1 MVGIVTGRA
10 PPPHA
15 PIHIT
20 SFRAVPV
27 GCGSD
32 VSALGATVHS
42 SSHRTDAVV
51 CCLKPVQ
58 KRQWRG
64 LRACRGRV
72 IPTDPGTFPL
82 TPEGRR
88 LGGGGLV
95 LVGARAASELRVY
108 VDRLFALAFLILT
121 FFLIP
126 ARAVGLGSSAWYD
139 CDTAWDFIALPPADH
154 SAALPSYRWMAHL
167 AKYWDGVDRSD
178 LVPCGPMPL
187 KVHDKAVQWCAHPYN
202 PSPPPPSPLPTF
214 LPLASLLRVGCRA
227 RGCNG
232 GVVLDAGVLLMGATL
247 NPVVLGAA

>member
-1 MVGIVTGRA
+1 MGIVTGRA

-72 IPTDPGTFPL
+72 IPTDPGPFPL

-108 VDRLFALAFLILT
+108 VDRLFALAFVILT
-121 FFLIP
+121 FFSPPHAQWGWVARHGTTATRPGTSSRSHPQTTAPRCPRTDGWRTWPSTGTASIGRTSSRAARCLSKCMTRPFSGVPILI
-126 ARAVGLGSSAWYD
+126 
-139 CDTAWDFIALPPADH
+139 TPPLRPPRP
-154 SAALPSYRWMAHL
+154 SLPS
-167 AKYWDGVDRSD
+167 
-178 LVPCGPMPL
+178 
-187 KVHDKAVQWCAHPYN
+187 
-202 PSPPPPSPLPTF
+202 SPLPPCF
-214 LPLASLLRVGCRA
+214 ALGVGH
-227 RGCNG
+227 
-232 GVVLDAGVLLMGATL
+232 VDATAVWC
-247 NPVVLGAA
+247 